1 MKKKNAEDS
10 HNHAAVALASLKID
24 TFHCI
29 HNFDA
34 CPMDAYRRHYSSLIS
49 VTRKILDTAKTTSDA
64 TGDGLHLTHAFACNN
79 IRKPKILNGSLH
91 AKYLIVPTRHTK
103 NAKHIVKI
111 AYKNHNDGSNALVAR
126 MKIKN
131 HENKYSKTKKIEI
144 NRLAVS
150 ILRNNL
156 ILESKTIMYK
166 LNYQQ
171 IAYISK
177 SIFNK

>member
-1 MKKKNAEDS
+1 MKKKKNAEDS

-49 VTRKILDTAKTTSDA
+49 VTRKILGTAKTTSDA

-111 AYKNHNDGSNALVAR
+111 AYKNHNDGALVAR
-126 MKIKN
+126 MK
-131 HENKYSKTKKIEI
+131 KKIVRI
-144 NRLAVS
+144 NIQKQR
-150 ILRNNL
+150 
-156 ILESKTIMYK
+156 K
-166 LNYQQ
+166 L
-171 IAYISK
+171 K
-177 SIFNK
+177 